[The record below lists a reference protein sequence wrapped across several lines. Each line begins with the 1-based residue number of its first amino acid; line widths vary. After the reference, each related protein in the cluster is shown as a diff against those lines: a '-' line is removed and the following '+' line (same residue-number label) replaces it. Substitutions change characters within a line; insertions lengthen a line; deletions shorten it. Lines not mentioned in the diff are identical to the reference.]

1 MADRIKSK
9 FELNLTLNL
18 FMRFNLCMGHFS
30 VFDMFNTCVEDL
42 DSKELDSCI
51 PVDEQPLARRALS
64 MIDTAVCSKAKRK
77 FPKGPPTTIPTTFS
91 YPPSQG

>member
-1 MADRIKSK
+1 
-9 FELNLTLNL
+9 
-18 FMRFNLCMGHFS
+18 MGHFS

-42 DSKELDSCI
+42 DSEELDSCI

-77 FPKGPPTTIPTTFS
+77 FPKGPPTTIPTTFL
-91 YPPSQG
+91 PSITRVYII

>member
-1 MADRIKSK
+1 
-9 FELNLTLNL
+9 
-18 FMRFNLCMGHFS
+18 MGHFS

-42 DSKELDSCI
+42 DSEELDSCI

-77 FPKGPPTTIPTTFS
+77 FPKVPPTTIPTTFS
-91 YPPSQG
+91 YPPSQGYILYNDVITANTSTSLQNLAP